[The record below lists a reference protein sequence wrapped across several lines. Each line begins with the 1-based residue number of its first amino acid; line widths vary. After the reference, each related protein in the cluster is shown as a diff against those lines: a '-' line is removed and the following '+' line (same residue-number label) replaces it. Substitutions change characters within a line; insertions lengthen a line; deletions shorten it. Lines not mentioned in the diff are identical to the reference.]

1 MKGDDNGDEETRQE
15 TNRKSLVLRREDI
28 LHTMTKQK
36 IPLNNTIENPLF
48 KNECKWR
55 DNNQE
60 DRQQN
65 SLKWSVCLDIG

>member
-1 MKGDDNGDEETRQE
+1 MKGDENGDEETRQE

-48 KNECKWR
+48 KNER
-55 DNNQE
+55 VQME
-60 DRQQN
+60 
-65 SLKWSVCLDIG
+65 G

>member
-1 MKGDDNGDEETRQE
+1 MKGDENGDEETRQE
-15 TNRKSLVLRREDI
+15 TNRKSLVPRREDI

-48 KNECKWR
+48 KNERAKWR

-60 DRQQN
+60 DR
-65 SLKWSVCLDIG
+65 L